1 VGCASVS
8 APFGAWGTHV
18 DFSCCDAAG
27 ANSRVRIEVEATD
40 AAGNRNVSWLD
51 VLVED
56 KIRPVCYAPHAM
68 SVFCD
73 ELPANFTA
81 TDTVQLAQ
89 LFNGSTPASAQDNC
103 TAYVRELTP
112 VVNLHDCGWG
122 TITRNFQ
129 AVDGSGNTSTNACRQ
144 VITVNERHNYWI
156 KFPRDYSANCEE
168 APALGISYE
177 STGCDL
183 LAVSTTDERFAA
195 SGEECYKIMRT
206 YRVINW
212 CEYDGVSAPVVVSR
226 DEDCDG
232 DAGYAKKRNASG
244 AEVPSTSPAG
254 VGGLVTDTDFPHNGV
269 YVIVRGTVG
278 AGKMSWI
285 DSDTD
290 PTNAIPMALRKGT
303 SCDGQSNPMGH
314 WTNSVQKPA
323 VASRGYWE
331 YTQQIIVYDN
341 VRPTVT
347 VASVS
352 PFCSYDSP
360 TAVDG
365 TCEGPVSIPFSV
377 SEGCTPGDVTVRAY
391 LDAYSDGVYPYD
403 YNVRLNPNG
412 TVSGNTNVLT
422 ITGSYPNYTVVSTTA
437 QGLPIGTHRVEIQ
450 AQDGCGNVQA
460 VTVPFEVR
468 DCKAPTP
475 ICHNGLTVTLMAVDS
490 DGDGEVDGGMAE
502 LWATDFIAS
511 AVVDCTPPVKYSLRR
526 VGQAPDINRTG
537 LVFTC
542 ADYNA
547 ADGTQGTSQLIYV
560 DAWDG
565 AGNRDFCETYVLV
578 QDQQGVCASPATG
591 SVAGT
596 LRTEWGSGV
605 GGATVLVSGVVQQS
619 IESDVFG
626 AYAAEE
632 LVTGSDYTIT
642 PVLDENPLNGVTTF
656 DLVLIT
662 RHILG
667 VQLLDSPY
675 KMIAADVNN
684 SGTIT
689 TLDVIQLR
697 RLILSIDDE
706 FANNTSWRFVPAAY
720 SFPVATN
727 PWFESFPEVINV
739 NDLSSGALSDQ
750 DFIGVKIGDVNGSAV
765 LTLGAVEDRGGRGEY
780 YLETEDRSFGSGE
793 AVEVVWRGRSAEP
806 VSGLQLTLGWAG
818 EVLELEEL
826 GRGELSEGQ
835 MGRRWVNEGLLTAS
849 WHAAGGEA
857 VEHGGKTE
865 LFRMVFRAKG
875 AGRLSEVLYLSDEK
889 TRTEAYGTGGDLME
903 VRLGYG
909 EAADAYALYQNRP
922 NPLSEGTQIGFYLP
936 QGGEATLTLTD
947 MQGRV
952 LRVLRGDYG
961 RGYHQVWIEGRD
973 LPKGVLQYT
982 LRAGDYTATRR
993 MVVTK

>member
-1 VGCASVS
+1 
-8 APFGAWGTHV
+8 
-18 DFSCCDAAG
+18 
-27 ANSRVRIEVEATD
+27 
-40 AAGNRNVSWLD
+40 
-51 VLVED
+51 
-56 KIRPVCYAPHAM
+56 
-68 SVFCD
+68 
-73 ELPANFTA
+73 
-81 TDTVQLAQ
+81 
-89 LFNGSTPASAQDNC
+89 
-103 TAYVRELTP
+103 
-112 VVNLHDCGWG
+112 
-122 TITRNFQ
+122 
-129 AVDGSGNTSTNACRQ
+129 
-144 VITVNERHNYWI
+144 
-156 KFPRDYSANCEE
+156 
-168 APALGISYE
+168 
-177 STGCDL
+177 
-183 LAVSTTDERFAA
+183 
-195 SGEECYKIMRT
+195 
-206 YRVINW
+206 
-212 CEYDGVSAPVVVSR
+212 
-226 DEDCDG
+226 
-232 DAGYAKKRNASG
+232 
-244 AEVPSTSPAG
+244 
-254 VGGLVTDTDFPHNGV
+254 
-269 YVIVRGTVG
+269 
-278 AGKMSWI
+278 
-285 DSDTD
+285 
-290 PTNAIPMALRKGT
+290 
-303 SCDGQSNPMGH
+303 
-314 WTNSVQKPA
+314 
-323 VASRGYWE
+323 
-331 YTQQIIVYDN
+331 
-341 VRPTVT
+341 
-347 VASVS
+347 
-352 PFCSYDSP
+352 
-360 TAVDG
+360 
-365 TCEGPVSIPFSV
+365 
-377 SEGCTPGDVTVRAY
+377 
-391 LDAYSDGVYPYD
+391 
-403 YNVRLNPNG
+403 
-412 TVSGNTNVLT
+412 
-422 ITGSYPNYTVVSTTA
+422 
-437 QGLPIGTHRVEIQ
+437 
-450 AQDGCGNVQA
+450 
-460 VTVPFEVR
+460 
-468 DCKAPTP
+468 
-475 ICHNGLTVTLMAVDS
+475 
-490 DGDGEVDGGMAE
+490 
-502 LWATDFIAS
+502 
-511 AVVDCTPPVKYSLRR
+511 
-526 VGQAPDINRTG
+526 
-537 LVFTC
+537 
-542 ADYNA
+542 
-547 ADGTQGTSQLIYV
+547 
-560 DAWDG
+560 
-565 AGNRDFCETYVLV
+565 
-578 QDQQGVCASPATG
+578 
-591 SVAGT
+591 
-596 LRTEWGSGV
+596 
-605 GGATVLVSGVVQQS
+605 VSGVVQQS

-875 AGRLSEVLYLSDEK
+875 PGRLSEVLYLSDEK

-909 EAADAYALYQNRP
+909 EATDAYALYQNRP